1 MKQNY
6 FDKIILG
13 TAHFDRDYGLIKK
26 RFQLSEYYKILDKL
40 KKKKVKIIFDTSFGY
55 NGSFKILKKFK
66 NYDFNI
72 NHKIT
77 ISEKDIKFKEKIIYE
92 INKVKKILNIKKIN
106 SILLHDERII
116 NTQIFQKVNN
126 FLIELKKKKIF

>member
-116 NTQIFQKVNN
+116 NTQIFQKVHN
-126 FLIELKKKKIF
+126 FLI